1 MNSDLVIKGKV
12 VKSTPKWNDD
22 HTLII
27 TENQILVGSI
37 FKGSVRDSVIVI
49 NTPGGFLDDQFHL
62 QTHSLQ
68 LNANTNGYF
77 FLTEK
82 DERL

>member
-1 MNSDLVIKGKV
+1 MKILNIVLLTAVFLMITCTIHAQLSEMIMNSDLVIEGKV

-37 FKGSVRDSVIVI
+37 FKG
-49 NTPGGFLDDQFHL
+49 
-62 QTHSLQ
+62 
-68 LNANTNGYF
+68 
-77 FLTEK
+77 
-82 DERL
+82 